1 MITSVIRAVWCPPV
15 NIAMSMHCTTPTL
28 EIKMSSCRRKYN
40 PQEWCCIVFYVW
52 SSPDCPN
59 SICTVILRN
68 AKKEGVKKY
77 PCFYAFP
84 IAHHDIKRARAPC
97 RAFHRGASECSQM
110 QCVNQARASFGPQFW
125 QKIVERRHITISCF
139 IFYSYLIR
147 LTVLL
152 ELFRTTK
159 LALQWIKSNFNLCLL
174 CSGLILP
181 PLPPFTHTCLNTEQM
196 STGAERFVT

>member
-1 MITSVIRAVWCPPV
+1 MYSD
-15 NIAMSMHCTTPTL
+15 L
-28 EIKMSSCRRKYN
+28 EGRRK
-40 PQEWCCIVFYVW
+40 
-52 SSPDCPN
+52 
-59 SICTVILRN
+59 
-68 AKKEGVKKY
+68 KKTF
-77 PCFYAFP
+77 FYAFP
-84 IAHHDIKRARAPC
+84 ITHHDIKRARAPC

-125 QKIVERRHITISCF
+125 QKIVERRHL
-139 IFYSYLIR
+139 YSYLIR

-181 PLPPFTHTCLNTEQM
+181 PSPLSHTLVWIQNKCLLELRDLSPNIISMVIQLAVKSYFKLQLTCREVCLPTPPDDWLTHWLTATLEFQSTEQM
-196 STGAERFVT
+196 TVDE